1 MFNSW
6 ALEFRKSS
14 THDNFEKQTL
24 TLDIQKSTRHDKFK
38 KDYHTYLTHNLVNYS
53 TLSSLRTTVAAAKHI
68 YIHILTFHQGN
79 SSFGYDSNYDKKIQ

>member
-6 ALEFRKSS
+6 ALEFRKST

-53 TLSSLRTTVAAAKHI
+53 TLSSLGTAVAAAKHI
-68 YIHILTFHQGN
+68 YIFIKFSTSDNTFRVL
-79 SSFGYDSNYDKKIQ
+79 